1 MRWSNHY
8 SSSTRGIF
16 VLHRFWISEFFK
28 RISLSPSSAYSSSC
42 SDAWISLKDWKK
54 IVDWKESFSLFLS
67 RQNRHFS
74 SKKSRHSFLPILSQ
88 NSNLKQLSILWVTER
103 KKNNAIF
110 SPLDGCLSLTRR
122 RLKQKSLHQN
132 NLPYVFGF
140 FKFVV
145 RRRFLANWGRP
156 WKKLQGLLWSWEEL
170 CSEPIA
176 EFCCLMSV

>member
-74 SKKSRHSFLPILSQ
+74 SKKSRHSFYRSYLKLKFETTFNFVSHWKKKEQRDFLSARWLP
-88 NSNLKQLSILWVTER
+88 
-103 KKNNAIF
+103 F
-110 SPLDGCLSLTRR
+110 SHKAPSKT
-122 RLKQKSLHQN
+122 KVSSSN

-176 EFCCLMSV
+176 EFCCLMSI